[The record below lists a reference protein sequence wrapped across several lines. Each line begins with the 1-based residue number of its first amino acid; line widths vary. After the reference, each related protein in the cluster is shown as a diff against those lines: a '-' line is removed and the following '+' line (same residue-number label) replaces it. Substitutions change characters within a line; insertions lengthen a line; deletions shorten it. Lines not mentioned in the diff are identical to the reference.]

1 MKIFRAWARRI
12 ATALGVVLLL
22 LLVVDFN
29 SRMIHLMEL
38 RGQMEVEEGR
48 LADLQ
53 AQEYSLMQSIEYAES
68 DEAIAEWAREQN
80 WMGMEDDIVIVP
92 IPDGGYIPEEK
103 FQEAEPQEFTSNW
116 DAWIM
121 WLTFNE

>member
-1 MKIFRAWARRI
+1 MKTFRAWARRI

-38 RGQMEVEEGR
+38 RGQMEVEEER
-48 LADLQ
+48 LSDLQ

-80 WMGMEDDIVIVP
+80 WMGMEEDIVIVP
-92 IPDGGYIPEEK
+92 IPDGTYLSETET
-103 FQEAEPQEFTSNW
+103 QTAEPQEFTSNW